1 MKSLELP
8 RGRLSGRRQKVQGC
22 CCGWQG
28 EGERQNTREFREDT
42 SCSPPFPTWYR
53 QRQRGG
59 GREPAPTCS
68 LSGTQGPR
76 NRRRCYEIE
85 L

>member
-53 QRQRGG
+53 
-59 GREPAPTCS
+59 
-68 LSGTQGPR
+68 
-76 NRRRCYEIE
+76 
-85 L
+85 